1 MNMEKLF
8 YKTLEDIFLG
18 ADIKGEGGFVNLLA
32 IKKDYYSNM
41 INQFKKEVQENKII
55 TKEFKEEFFDMLY
68 NFFKNYFNES
78 GSIYFVKEDVKN
90 NMSEKLYTSHKD
102 VALFWKTANLY
113 YVKKNYLFR

>member
-41 INQFKKEVQENKII
+41 IEQFKK
-55 TKEFKEEFFDMLY
+55 
-68 NFFKNYFNES
+68 
-78 GSIYFVKEDVKN
+78 
-90 NMSEKLYTSHKD
+90 
-102 VALFWKTANLY
+102 
-113 YVKKNYLFR
+113 